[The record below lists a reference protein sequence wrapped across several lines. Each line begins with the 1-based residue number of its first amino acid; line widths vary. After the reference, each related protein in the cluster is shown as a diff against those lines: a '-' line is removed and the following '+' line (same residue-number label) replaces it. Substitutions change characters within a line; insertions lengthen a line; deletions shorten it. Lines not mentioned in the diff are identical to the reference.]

1 MFSSSLLASAVVFC
15 FFFFFLLA
23 PVSKI
28 SVACKNLPS
37 VSLSPH
43 PIHSKERL
51 QSFLPNKKKKKEIKR
66 STVVFLP
73 SCEKKTK
80 KKTTSQL
87 QIVVIFLQNRSV
99 PGCEGNTA
107 LCRDEKSPQLSG
119 SWKNLLKSSL
129 SRAKCV
135 AVGFS

>member
-51 QSFLPNKKKKKEIKR
+51 QSFLPNKKKKRKSR
-66 STVVFLP
+66 DPPLFFCHPV
-73 SCEKKTK
+73 KKKQK

>member
-73 SCEKKTK
+73 SCEKKNK
-80 KKTTSQL
+80 KKNNL
-87 QIVVIFLQNRSV
+87 
-99 PGCEGNTA
+99 TA
-107 LCRDEKSPQLSG
+107 PNCGDFFKKP
-119 SWKNLLKSSL
+119 
-129 SRAKCV
+129 
-135 AVGFS
+135 